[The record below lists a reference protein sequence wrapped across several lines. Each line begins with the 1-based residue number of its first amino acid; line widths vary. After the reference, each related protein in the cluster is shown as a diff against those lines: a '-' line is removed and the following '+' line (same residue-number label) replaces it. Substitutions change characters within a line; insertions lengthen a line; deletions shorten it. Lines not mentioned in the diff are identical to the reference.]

1 LLQELMIYKNKLVN
15 GKGFEDV
22 DLEMIER
29 EDDIEHLNDKNQ

>member
-1 LLQELMIYKNKLVN
+1 MIYKNKLVN

-29 EDDIEHLNDKNQ
+29 EDDIEHLNDKN